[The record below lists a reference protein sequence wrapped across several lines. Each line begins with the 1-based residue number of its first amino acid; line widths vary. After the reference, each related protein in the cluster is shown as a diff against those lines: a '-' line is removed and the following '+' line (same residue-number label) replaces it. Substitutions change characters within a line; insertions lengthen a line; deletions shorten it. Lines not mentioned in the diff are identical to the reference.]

1 MGSTKTDHAPDME
14 KFINLVVKAVG
25 NERQNAF
32 AKKSN
37 LSPSHLNHLLRGTS
51 FSSPSPDTIKK
62 IAHASEGR
70 VSLSDMLEAAG
81 YDQDKYGDTPHIFTE
96 PQMEAMYMSIITD
109 ALNATGI
116 EHSLK
121 KTAQNEPFDFIAS
134 LDGDSSDIKAWYFE
148 CVSGTGGNPLRH
160 TVNEKLR
167 HMFFSGNA
175 VRDTKVSIIVDNET
189 LHQAFLECDFGLLE
203 THASIILVDINKM
216 LLVEETPLHTALPLS
231 GEIPKLI
238 AQD

>member
-51 FSSPSPDTIKK
+51 ESSPSPDTVKK
-62 IAHASEGR
+62 IANASEGR

-81 YDQDKYGDTPHIFTE
+81 YDPDKYSEIPHIFTGA
-96 PQMEAMYMSIITD
+96 QMEAMYMSILSD

-116 EHSLK
+116 KHSFLK
-121 KTAQNEPFDFIAS
+121 VPQNEPFDFIATI
-134 LDGDSSDIKAWYFE
+134 DGSPSSIKKWYFE
-148 CVSGTGGNPLRH
+148 CVTGTGGNSLRN
-160 TVNEKLR
+160 TVSNKLR
-167 HMFFSGNA
+167 QIFFTGNA
-175 VRDTKVSIIVDNET
+175 GKDTKISIIVNNAT
-189 LHQAFLECDFGLLE
+189 MHQAFCECDYGLLE

-231 GEIPKLI
+231 GDIPKLI
-238 AQD
+238 AQN